1 MVACKNGHLHFI
13 SRKPCWWKFHSSDPT
28 PCSLTALHSSK
39 AVYRINSKWSM
50 NCLSGRP
57 CYLFQWCTRSHNNW
71 AARSKI
77 KQNIYALL
85 VEYTSHNSQIWH
97 VVSLVYDEGDGWCL
111 RFLVCTRILC
121 SWSTYHSAPSHP
133 PSTDWIRSLRISR
146 SSELLIS
153 WSADVLRFK
162 FCWGQVRRSI
172 RKWHLAFSTN
182 KFHNNFY
189 HFISQQTMIE
199 LFFSSHNFI
208 RYVFS

>member
-1 MVACKNGHLHFI
+1 MNQWI
-13 SRKPCWWKFHSSDPT
+13 NE
-28 PCSLTALHSSK
+28 LT
-39 AVYRINSKWSM
+39 V
-50 NCLSGRP
+50 LSGRP

-111 RFLVCTRILC
+111 RFLVCDSQEDSLQLINLSQCPPLPILNRLDL
-121 SWSTYHSAPSHP
+121 S
-133 PSTDWIRSLRISR
+133 RSDLKISR
-146 SSELLIS
+146 SSSKLLIG
-153 WSADVLRFK
+153 WSVDPPPVQAK

-199 LFFSSHNFI
+199 LFFF
-208 RYVFS
+208 FS